1 METSGVINYGSGWW
15 KDVVNLCLKFATMYS
30 LFCVKWAEL
39 QLPYKGAIL
48 LFREHLFEEDKELS
62 ESEYNIER
70 FKAWWD
76 KIPDQ
81 NITTELIKDALA
93 R

>member
-1 METSGVINYGSGWW
+1 M
-15 KDVVNLCLKFATMYS
+15 
-30 LFCVKWAEL
+30 

-81 NITTELIKDALA
+81 DITTELIKDALA